1 MVVCHGLLTIASA
14 VAASLGLVPPACRT
28 TAAPL
33 TPVAAHALDK
43 KNARAAPR
51 GLHKAAGPLPGHNT
65 NKSKTMGPAD
75 TTGDHK
81 PAARLLGGGRR
92 LDGHGQDG

>member
-1 MVVCHGLLTIASA
+1 LLAINRFGCRGIAKLS
-14 VAASLGLVPPACRT
+14 CRT
-28 TAAPL
+28 TDTEDGISSW
-33 TPVAAHALDK
+33 TPSLRTRST

-65 NKSKTMGPAD
+65 NKSKTMGPAN
-75 TTGDHK
+75 TTYDDK